1 MTKNRGRYGD
11 GAIDQRGDDVWRLR
25 YRAGGKR
32 VAVTVRGTKR
42 DAQKELRRLI
52 RSADTG
58 EHVEPDRIT
67 FGQWAERWLKAG
79 CPGRKQKQVTRHSW
93 ERYEAMLRC
102 HVLPTLG
109 ARPLQQIRSDEIDAL
124 YIKLKEKTSSGRQLS
139 ERSIFLVHVVLGA
152 CLNAAVR
159 KKILAVSPMAHV
171 EKVPSPPESDHGVAL
186 DETQL
191 NVLMDGFR
199 NSTLHSLIVTA
210 VRTGARR
217 NELLALQWD
226 DLDIKAKTLRIE
238 RSLDRTREGLALKDP
253 KTARG
258 KRTIAIDDDLL
269 ALLVAERERH
279 LRIAA
284 GVPDGVQV
292 DLSLVRLP
300 EGALIFPGAPKPGEG
315 FSFTSFRNPGGVTKR
330 FQQRAAKL
338 GFPGIRFHDLRGSHA
353 TLLLNK
359 GVPVH
364 TVASRLGHD
373 AAMLLRAYAKRT
385 QGGDASAAAAI
396 ARALKGS

>member
-1 MTKNRGRYGD
+1 MRRGRYGD
-11 GAIDQRGDDVWRLR
+11 GTLDERGPDVWRLR
-25 YRAGGKR
+25 YRANGKR
-32 VAVTVRGTKR
+32 VAATFRGSKR

-52 RSADTG
+52 RTADTG
-58 EHVEPDRIT
+58 EHVAPDRLT

-102 HVLPTLG
+102 HVIPTLG
-109 ARPLQQIRSDEIDAL
+109 SRPLQQIRSDEIDAL
-124 YIKLKEKTSSGRQLS
+124 YIKLKEENASGRRLS
-139 ERSIFLVHVVLGA
+139 ESSIFLVHVVLGA

-159 KKILAVSPMAHV
+159 KRILAVSPMAHV
-171 EKVPSPPESDHGVAL
+171 EKVPSPPESDHGTAL

-191 NVLMDGFR
+191 NVLANGFR
-199 NSTLHSLIVTA
+199 GFALHLLVTTA
-210 VRTGARR
+210 IRTGARR
-217 NELLALQWD
+217 NELLALMWT
-226 DLDIKAKTLRIE
+226 DLNIAAKTLRIE

-258 KRTIAIDDDLL
+258 RRKIAIDDDLL

-292 DLSLVRLP
+292 DLSLIKLP
-300 EGALIFPGAPKPGEG
+300 ENALIFPGAPRPGED
-315 FSFTSFRNPGGVTKR
+315 FFTSFRNPGGVTKR

-338 GFPGIRFHDLRGSHA
+338 GFPGLRFHDLRGSHG
-353 TLLLNK
+353 TLLLDK

-373 AAMLLRAYAKRT
+373 PAQLLRAYAKRT
-385 QGGDASAAAAI
+385 QGGDASAVAAI